1 MIVADTNV
9 LSELMRIAPDPG
21 VVSWFESISA
31 PEFFATSV
39 TEAEVRTGL
48 RSLPRGR
55 RRRRLTESAERLFGH
70 FTPERILA
78 FDRRA
83 AAAFARIF
91 VHRQQAGRPIGVADC
106 QIAAIASVH
115 GAVVATRNLRD
126 FSDTGVELVNP
137 WRRGGGGGALPV
149 T

>member
-31 PEFFATSV
+31 QEFFTTSV

-55 RRRRLTESAERLFGH
+55 RRRRISESAEGLFRH
-70 FTPERILA
+70 FAPERILA

-91 VHRQQAGRPIGVADC
+91 VRRQQEGRPIGVADC

-115 GAVVATRNLRD
+115 AATIATRNVRD
-126 FSDTGVELVNP
+126 FEGAGVELVNP